1 MLILTKHFSI
11 AIFISILLILTGC
24 QTKAK
29 GSDLNSQ
36 ANEIY
41 LSIKDNWDNKEAISE
56 NEQEEINKF
65 TEKYIYNSDEYPSD
79 EELIMEMDQLI
90 NNYRLYFVASGQNDE
105 VAKEKHENA
114 VNESLANLD
123 KQFNK

>member
-1 MLILTKHFSI
+1 MLSRHFSI

-24 QTKAK
+24 QTT
-29 GSDLNSQ
+29 DLNSQ
-36 ANEIY
+36 AEDIY
-41 LSIKDNWDNKEAISE
+41 LSLNEHWDNKEAIGE

-114 VNESLANLD
+114 VNKSLANLEM
-123 KQFNK
+123 QFNK

>member
-1 MLILTKHFSI
+1 MSRHFSA

-24 QTKAK
+24 QTKAN
-29 GSDLNSQ
+29 GTDLNSQ
-36 ANEIY
+36 AKEIY
-41 LSIKDNWDNKEAISE
+41 LSIKEHWDNKEPINE

-65 TEKYIYNSDEYPSD
+65 TEEYIYNIDEHSSD
-79 EELIMEMDQLI
+79 EELITEMDQLI

-105 VAKEKHENA
+105 ASKEKHEDA